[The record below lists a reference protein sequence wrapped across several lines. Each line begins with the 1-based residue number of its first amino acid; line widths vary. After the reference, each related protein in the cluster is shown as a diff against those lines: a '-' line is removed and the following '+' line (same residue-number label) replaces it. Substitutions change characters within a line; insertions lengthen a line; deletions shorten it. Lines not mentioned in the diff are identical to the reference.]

1 MKFSSNFT
9 FMLTALGYAAGF
21 GSVWRFPYLVFKNGG
36 GTFLVPYFFLLFTL
50 AIPLFYLEIS
60 LGQLKGLGLAH
71 LLELES
77 PKFRGFG
84 YIGIIICCYI
94 TSYYVSKLILNN
106 RGWLWLMLWAFFGI
120 HLHILYHG
128 KWKDNYIQRN
138 TFTKKWYKCH
148 QASPI

>member
-94 TSYYVSKLILNN
+94 TSYYVYKALILGINHD
-106 RGWLWLMLWAFFGI
+106 LCYELPLEFI
-120 HLHILYHG
+120 HLSSTMASRRTIVLKGILLQG
-128 KWKDNYIQRN
+128 NDLNVIQ
-138 TFTKKWYKCH
+138 H
-148 QASPI
+148 H